1 MGLFKDNLKYF
12 FLQIQIHRGERCVGI
27 WSSALG
33 DLCLRSS
40 ALLWTHQWTG
50 DDDDHDHVHDDD
62 HVADHAFSGGS
73 VHQGRER
80 TGVSRE
86 HSQVSLQVDDNVLE
100 QLSLKS
106 TLFQVLTFRSYSK
119 TWAMLQYFHFLML
132 MLIMISDNTC
142 WWCWWWC
149 CHSALES
156 VLMLITFDQAES
168 ELDADFP
175 ADSKSSADSG
185 PSTGSWIRSRARLFW
200 YRSICTPNAQPRSRQ
215 SLLCEPQ
222 PNTETNA
229 KPNTEANTKPNTDA
243 NALQA
248 FSPPVT

>member
-1 MGLFKDNLKYF
+1 MCGHLEFCFGRSLPLLFSPTMDSPMNRWWWWWWWRWPCCWPMVSD
-12 FLQIQIHRGERCVGI
+12 HAW
-27 WSSALG
+27 WSSPFL
-33 DLCLRSS
+33 
-40 ALLWTHQWTG
+40 
-50 DDDDHDHVHDDD
+50 
-62 HVADHAFSGGS
+62 GGS

-100 QLSLKS
+100 QFALKS
-106 TLFQVLTFRSYSK
+106 TLFQVLTFPCYSK
-119 TWAMLQYFHFLML
+119 TSAMLQYFHFLML
-132 MLIMISDNTC
+132 MLIMISDNIC

-168 ELDADFP
+168 ELDAYFP

-185 PSTGSWIRSRARLFW
+185 PSTGSLIRSRGRLFW
-200 YRSICTPNAQPRSRQ
+200 YRNICTRNDQPRSRQ
-215 SLLCEPQ
+215 SLLSEPQ

-243 NALQA
+243 NALPA